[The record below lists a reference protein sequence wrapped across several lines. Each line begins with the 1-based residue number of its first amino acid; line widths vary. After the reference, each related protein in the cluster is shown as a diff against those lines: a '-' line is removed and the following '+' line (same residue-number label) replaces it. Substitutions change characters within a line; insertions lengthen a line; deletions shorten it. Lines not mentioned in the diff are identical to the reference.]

1 MAALIAKKQ
10 EEWNS
15 QKVRELLRLPENK
28 KCFDCPTK
36 SPFFVNVSI
45 QTFVCTRCSGLVRE
59 VGHRVKSISA
69 SKFSG
74 PEIVAL
80 QHGGNE
86 VARTIWLSNYN
97 MNTVEPESDGD
108 VRLFMRQK
116 YYEQKWLDRKKGVAH
131 AEQVKRIITE
141 TYNEDGIRKVSS
153 PNVAKRQSLN
163 VTTTTE
169 RPKIVPTQ
177 SWVDDNVP
185 IGLIPTVK
193 SNTTTMDLLL
203 NDDLMLSPKS
213 PTFPS
218 PPQPSNSTSRRVPIT
233 PLTSAP
239 QSQPS
244 QKPTPAAQPV
254 KKDFFSELAALNPV
268 KPVATATYTGGIL
281 QPNSPSS
288 SSPLTSNFQIPTP
301 TSPITQQKTATTT
314 SGNSRSMD
322 LDPYAALRDL
332 SIGSK
337 PVTPP
342 PMTKMQSNDSL
353 LFGDF
358 QKSPT
363 TATFTT
369 LKSTPTNKALF
380 GDLDPLFE
388 R

>member
-1 MAALIAKKQ
+1 MGGIT
-10 EEWNS
+10 S
-15 QKVRELLRLPENK
+15 
-28 KCFDCPTK
+28 
-36 SPFFVNVSI
+36 
-45 QTFVCTRCSGLVRE
+45 LVLDYSNEYKYRRE

-218 PPQPSNSTSRRVPIT
+218 PPQPSNSTSRRGNLIF
-233 PLTSAP
+233 
-239 QSQPS
+239 
-244 QKPTPAAQPV
+244 AA
-254 KKDFFSELAALNPV
+254 SLN
-268 KPVATATYTGGIL
+268 L
-281 QPNSPSS
+281 CFN
-288 SSPLTSNFQIPTP
+288 
-301 TSPITQQKTATTT
+301 
-314 SGNSRSMD
+314 
-322 LDPYAALRDL
+322 
-332 SIGSK
+332 
-337 PVTPP
+337 
-342 PMTKMQSNDSL
+342 L
-353 LFGDF
+353 LI
-358 QKSPT
+358 
-363 TATFTT
+363 
-369 LKSTPTNKALF
+369 
-380 GDLDPLFE
+380 
-388 R
+388 

>member
-15 QKVRELLRLPENK
+15 QKVRDLLRLPENK

-97 MNTVEPESDGD
+97 MNTAEPESDGD

-131 AEQVKRIITE
+131 AERVKRIITE
-141 TYNEDGIRKVSS
+141 TYNEDGVRRVPS
-153 PNVAKRQSLN
+153 PKVAKRQSLN
-163 VTTTTE
+163 VATTTE

-193 SNTTTMDLLL
+193 TNATTVDLLL

-218 PPQPSNSTSRRVPIT
+218 PPQPSHSTSRGCK
-233 PLTSAP
+233 LTLTALIY
-239 QSQPS
+239 PS
-244 QKPTPAAQPV
+244 KLIV
-254 KKDFFSELAALNPV
+254 
-268 KPVATATYTGGIL
+268 
-281 QPNSPSS
+281 
-288 SSPLTSNFQIPTP
+288 
-301 TSPITQQKTATTT
+301 
-314 SGNSRSMD
+314 
-322 LDPYAALRDL
+322 
-332 SIGSK
+332 
-337 PVTPP
+337 
-342 PMTKMQSNDSL
+342 
-353 LFGDF
+353 
-358 QKSPT
+358 
-363 TATFTT
+363 
-369 LKSTPTNKALF
+369 
-380 GDLDPLFE
+380 
-388 R
+388 